1 MRYIHVDIPH
11 YVIVLF
17 ILGVLIIQNQSYT
30 IGLSQCKHIG
40 ISVPSKTL
48 YSVLSP

>member
-17 ILGVLIIQNQSYT
+17 ILIVLITQN
-30 IGLSQCKHIG
+30 
-40 ISVPSKTL
+40 
-48 YSVLSP
+48 

>member
-17 ILGVLIIQNQSYT
+17 IFIVLIIQNQSYFFNN
-30 IGLSQCKHIG
+30 H
-40 ISVPSKTL
+40 SKLGALFMT
-48 YSVLSP
+48 